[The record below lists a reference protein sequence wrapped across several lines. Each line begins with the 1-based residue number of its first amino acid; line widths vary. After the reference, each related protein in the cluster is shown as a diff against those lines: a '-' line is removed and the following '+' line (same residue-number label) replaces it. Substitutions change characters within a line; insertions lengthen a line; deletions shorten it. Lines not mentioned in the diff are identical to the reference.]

1 MATADHD
8 YVKTG
13 REIHHAP
20 RPVQKQEF
28 RKAGQYKDLANLNE
42 DSWTK
47 NSQSISREQ
56 NGSAGLQKIK
66 GKECL
71 YLFQNLCLLLSS
83 GFSVDKYVEPSKDI
97 ACSE

>member
-47 NSQSISREQ
+47 NSQSRSREQ

-66 GKECL
+66 GKEYL
-71 YLFQNLCLLLSS
+71 YLFRTCVYYLAAAFLLISTSS
-83 GFSVDKYVEPSKDI
+83 PVKT
-97 ACSE
+97 

>member
-47 NSQSISREQ
+47 NSQFGWREQ
-56 NGSAGLQKIK
+56 NGSTGLQKIK

-71 YLFQNLCLLLSS
+71 YLFRACVYYLAAPFLLISASS
-83 GFSVDKYVEPSKDI
+83 PVR
-97 ACSE
+97 A